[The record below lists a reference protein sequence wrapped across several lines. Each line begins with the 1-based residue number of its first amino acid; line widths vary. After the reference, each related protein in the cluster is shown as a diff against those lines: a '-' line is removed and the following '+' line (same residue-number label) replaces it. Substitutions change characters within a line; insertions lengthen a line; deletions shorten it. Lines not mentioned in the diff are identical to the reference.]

1 MAMETYMRALSL
13 AVLVVL
19 AGCKKDEAPTAPGP
33 VKPAEPAKVAP
44 TSAPEKPAPADGK
57 ARVISME
64 VTEDGYVPANVTVKL
79 NEPVTLRVTR
89 KTDETCAR
97 ELLID
102 GTDINAELPLN
113 TPVDIAWTPT
123 KAGQVKFGCA
133 MDKMISGVLLVE

>member
-1 MAMETYMRALSL
+1 MRALIL
-13 AVLVVL
+13 GIVVVL
-19 AGCKKDEAPTAPGP
+19 AGCKKEAAPAAP
-33 VKPAEPAKVAP
+33 VAVKPAEPAKVAP
-44 TSAPEKPAPADGK
+44 TPPTGP
-57 ARVISME
+57 RVITME
-64 VTEDGYVPANVTVKL
+64 VTEDGYVPANVTVKV